1 MLSIVQCLALLKL
14 GASLGKVEG
23 DETSEGQTMNGLA
36 CPPEDGGLSSGDN
49 LELLGINL
57 AIPSAWY
64 KMVSKCNLTRIP

>member
-1 MLSIVQCLALLKL
+1 M
-14 GASLGKVEG
+14 EG

-36 CPPEDGGLSSGDN
+36 CPPEDVGLSSGDN